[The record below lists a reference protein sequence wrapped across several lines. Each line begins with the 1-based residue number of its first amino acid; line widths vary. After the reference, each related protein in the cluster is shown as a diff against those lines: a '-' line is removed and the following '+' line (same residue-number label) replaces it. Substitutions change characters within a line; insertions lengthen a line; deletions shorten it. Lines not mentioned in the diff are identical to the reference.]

1 MLVKLALGNV
11 QRSARDFSVYF
22 LTLMCAVCLLYSF
35 LASADY
41 LLALDL
47 RADQRTAYAQAGGV
61 LQAFAVFIGVIFCFL
76 LGYANA
82 FLLRRRKRELG
93 MYMLLGLMPR
103 HVSFV
108 LVIEC
113 LVVGVVAL
121 AGGLAM
127 GYVLSPL
134 FGAVAAFVFGAPWR
148 PELVFSRESAI
159 SCAGSF
165 AVISMIAAATAVRGV
180 MKCPLA
186 ELMCAGKAPDR
197 LRFSG
202 VRSMFVQK
210 VAAAI
215 LLALVWG
222 TCLLNPG
229 YFIVF
234 IIPMGFIALFGTYFL
249 IRVIA
254 VRAPERLRRHVDRY
268 WSGLM
273 PFTVRQLEARA
284 ESGAMAAS
292 AVCVLLAASMC
303 MTIVGLAFSIGMRLS
318 EFIEGADML
327 LPVAYACVFYGASF
341 LVAAAAV
348 LALQQLSQALD
359 AKARYRALAVLGAP
373 PEMMQASM
381 RWQVGICFGV
391 PAALACVHCVF
402 GFTLIG
408 IISIMMEAEGS
419 LAFMVG
425 VLALTGA
432 VLVTYYAVTVAA
444 CKHQLTFFAS
454 LSVPNIW

>member
-1 MLVKLALGNV
+1 MLIKLALGNV
-11 QRSARDFSVYF
+11 RRSARDFSVYF
-22 LTLMCAVCLLYSF
+22 LTLICAVCLLYSF
-35 LASADY
+35 LASTDY
-41 LLALDL
+41 LLALEL
-47 RADQRTAYAQAGGV
+47 TSDQRSAFAQAGGV
-61 LQAFAVFIGVIFCFL
+61 FQAFAVFIGVIFCFL

-93 MYMLLGLMPR
+93 IYMLLGLMPR

-108 LVIEC
+108 LVVEC
-113 LVVGVVAL
+113 LAVGVVAL

-134 FGAVAAFVFGAPWR
+134 FGAVAAFVFGVPWR
-148 PELVFSRESAI
+148 PELVFAPDPASQ
-159 SCAGSF
+159 CACSF
-165 AVISMIAAATAVRGV
+165 AVISMVAAACAVRGV
-180 MKCPLA
+180 MKRPLA
-186 ELMCAGKAPDR
+186 ELMCAEKAPDR
-197 LRFSG
+197 LRFAG
-202 VRSMFVQK
+202 VRSVRVQML
-210 VAAAI
+210 AAAV

-222 TCLLNPG
+222 TCLFNPG

-254 VRAPERLRRHVDRY
+254 VRVPECLRRRVDRY

-273 PFTVRQLEARA
+273 PFTVRQLEARS

-303 MTIVGLAFSIGMRLS
+303 MTIVGLAFSVGMRMG
-318 EFIEGADML
+318 EFIEGSDML
-327 LPVAYACVFYGASF
+327 LPIAYACVFYGASF

-359 AKARYRALAVLGAP
+359 ARARYRTLEVLGTPAD
-373 PEMMQASM
+373 MVRSSIM
-381 RWQVGICFGV
+381 WQVGVCFAL
-391 PAALACVHCVF
+391 PAALACVHCIF

-408 IISIMMEAEGS
+408 IISIMMEAEGFFVFA
-419 LAFMVG
+419 LGALV
-425 VLALTGA
+425 LTGA
-432 VLVTYYAVTVAA
+432 VLAMYFAVTVAA
-444 CKHQLTFFAS
+444 CRRQLTYP
-454 LSVPNIW
+454 LS